1 MEKILAIDDEEDI
14 LSLVRDILTAEGF
27 EVETALSAEY
37 GITLLERYT
46 PDLILLDLMLPGMDG
61 WEFLKIIKSDER
73 FKDVPV
79 ILLTCRGEL
88 RDKILGLESGASDY
102 ITKPFTPDGLIQRI
116 RTLLREKENGQNK

>member
-1 MEKILAIDDEEDI
+1 VEKILAIDDEEDI

-61 WEFLKIIKSDER
+61 WEFLRIIKSDER

>member
-14 LSLVRDILTAEGF
+14 LNLIRDILSAEGF
-27 EVETALSAEY
+27 EVETSLSAEY
-37 GITLLERYT
+37 GITLLERYS
-46 PDLILLDLMLPGMDG
+46 PDLILLDLMMPGMDG
-61 WEFLKIIKSDER
+61 WEFLRIIKSDDR
-73 FKDVPV
+73 FKDIPV

>member
-1 MEKILAIDDEEDI
+1 VEKILAIDDEEDI
-14 LSLVRDILTAEGF
+14 LNLVRDILTAEGF

-61 WEFLKIIKSDER
+61 WEFLRIIKSDER

-102 ITKPFTPDGLIQRI
+102 ITKPFTPDGLIERI

>member
-14 LSLVRDILTAEGF
+14 LNLVRDILTAEGF

-61 WEFLKIIKSDER
+61 WEFLRIIKSDER

>member
-1 MEKILAIDDEEDI
+1 VEKILAIDDEEDI
-14 LSLVRDILTAEGF
+14 LNLVRDILTAEGF

-61 WEFLKIIKSDER
+61 WEFLRIIKSDER

>member
-14 LSLVRDILTAEGF
+14 LNLVRDILTAEGF

-61 WEFLKIIKSDER
+61 WEFLRIIKSDER

-102 ITKPFTPDGLIQRI
+102 ITKPFTPDGLIERI

>member
-14 LSLVRDILTAEGF
+14 LNLIRDILTAEGF

-46 PDLILLDLMLPGMDG
+46 PDLVLLDLMLPGMDG

-88 RDKILGLESGASDY
+88 RDKILGLESGAADY
-102 ITKPFTPDGLIQRI
+102 ITKPFTPDGLIHSI
-116 RTLLREKENGQNK
+116 RTLLKEKENGQNK

>member
-61 WEFLKIIKSDER
+61 WEFLRIIKSDER

>member
-14 LSLVRDILTAEGF
+14 LNLIRDILSAEGF
-27 EVETALSAEY
+27 EVETSLSAEY
-37 GITLLERYT
+37 GITLLERYS

-61 WEFLKIIKSDER
+61 WEFLRIIKSDDR

-88 RDKILGLESGASDY
+88 RDKVLGLESGAADY

-116 RTLLREKENGQNK
+116 RTLLKEKEDGQNR